1 MAAGSLASFAS
12 CFLVSKLRLP
22 SQQTRMNLQVDMNG
36 LTGRIQFD
44 KGTRTHFSLDILQ
57 LQPKGLTK
65 VSV

>member
-1 MAAGSLASFAS
+1 
-12 CFLVSKLRLP
+12 
-22 SQQTRMNLQVDMNG
+22 MNLQVDMNG